1 MAFFKSRAST
11 SSPAES
17 NKDDAQSMD
26 SLRKQARHRLI
37 GATVLVVI
45 AVVGFP
51 LVFDTKPRD
60 MAADI
65 RIDMPDR
72 DAVRPSQPPSVAI
85 PDELVNAKVPL
96 SEAVSGNEQDA
107 FRGKRPIFKAI
118 LEQQGPGQVVDYQG
132 GVSVAQIK
140 DDPTPVRRV
149 MDPGNP
155 VADKDGYVYT
165 SNVNEMGEM
174 VDMMAA
180 SRSYQNNVEV
190 INTARQ
196 LMMRTL
202 EITKA

>member
-1 MAFFKSRAST
+1 MSFDKIFGIAGSALNAQSVRMNLTASNLANAST
-11 SSPAES
+11 
-17 NKDDAQSMD
+17 
-26 SLRKQARHRLI
+26 
-37 GATVLVVI
+37 
-45 AVVGFP
+45 
-51 LVFDTKPRD
+51 
-60 MAADI
+60 
-65 RIDMPDR
+65 
-72 DAVRPSQPPSVAI
+72 
-85 PDELVNAKVPL
+85 
-96 SEAVSGNEQDA
+96 VSGSEQEA

-132 GVSVAQIK
+132 GVSIAQIQ

-155 VADKDGYVYT
+155 VADKEGYVFT

-202 EITKA
+202 EITRS